1 MFLLAQIQLHDHP
14 SIFGVA
20 EVLFAIATEAG
31 FTVVSRGGFA
41 SAAGTFS
48 LSAVDA
54 DAVFA
59 VVFGADGGNR
69 CFFGLCCICGFQG
82 GFCRFRGIASCAGIV
97 GQSELISGAAVVPS
111 AHLFPAFLHAIVD
124 PCKDHVPG

>member
-20 EVLFAIATEAG
+20 EVLFAIAAEAG

-59 VVFGADGGNR
+59 VVFGANGGDR
-69 CFFGLCCICGFQG
+69 CFLD
-82 GFCRFRGIASCAGIV
+82 CAACV
-97 GQSELISGAAVVPS
+97 WYQYAVVATS
-111 AHLFPAFLHAIVD
+111 S
-124 PCKDHVPG
+124 

>member
-1 MFLLAQIQLHDHP
+1 MFLFTKTQLHDHP
-14 SIFGVA
+14 SVFGIA
-20 EVLFAIATEAG
+20 EVLFAIAAEAG
-31 FTVVSRGGFA
+31 FTIVSRGGFA

-69 CFFGLCCICGFQG
+69 CFLGCAASAVFRAAFAGSEGL
-82 GFCRFRGIASCAGIV
+82 
-97 GQSELISGAAVVPS
+97 LLVPES
-111 AHLFPAFLHAIVD
+111 
-124 PCKDHVPG
+124 

>member
-20 EVLFAIATEAG
+20 EVLFAIAAEAG

-41 SAAGTFS
+41 SAAGAFG
-48 LSAVDA
+48 LSAVDI

-59 VVFGADGGNR
+59 ATFGADEGDRCFLGCAASAVFGANFTGSE
-69 CFFGLCCICGFQG
+69 GL
-82 GFCRFRGIASCAGIV
+82 
-97 GQSELISGAAVVPS
+97 LLVPES
-111 AHLFPAFLHAIVD
+111 
-124 PCKDHVPG
+124 